1 MVQNDAI
8 NRMIRFNQTLFDNAF
23 EAGVQIQ
30 DQAEKLGNSMLE
42 KANFLPGESRK
53 LYDSYLD
60 AFKAG
65 RNNFKTYVD
74 EGYKQAEKMFQ

>member
-1 MVQNDAI
+1 MVQKDAI

-23 EAGVQIQ
+23 EAGVQLQ

-53 LYDSYLD
+53 LYANCLD
-60 AFKAG
+60 AYKAG
-65 RNNFKTYVD
+65 RSNFKAYVD
-74 EGYKQAEKMFQ
+74 EGYKQTEKMFK